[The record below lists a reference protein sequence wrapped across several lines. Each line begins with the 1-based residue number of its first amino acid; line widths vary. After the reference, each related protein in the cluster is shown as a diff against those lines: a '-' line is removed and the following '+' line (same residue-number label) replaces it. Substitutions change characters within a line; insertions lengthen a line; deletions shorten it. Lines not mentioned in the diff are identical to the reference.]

1 MRRRGFIGLLGSAL
15 AWPQALRAQNNAMPV
30 IGFLNSRAPG
40 EAAPLVAAFR
50 NGVGESGYVEGRNV
64 AIDYRWAEGHYD
76 RLPAM
81 AADLVNRRVDV
92 IAATGGP
99 NSAQAAKAASSTVP
113 IVFATGTDPV
123 ATGLVGS
130 LARPG
135 GNVTGF
141 TIMNVELIP
150 KRLELLTEL
159 VPHAAIIALLVNPK
173 NPNAERTIKQTQDA
187 AARKHLQFDV
197 VRASTAGEIAA
208 AFASLAGLHA
218 GALLVGGDPF
228 FASRREQIVGLAA
241 RAPIPAVYEFRE
253 FTSAGGLA
261 SYAPSLA
268 AVYRDVGGYVG
279 RILAGA
285 KPADLP
291 VQEPTKVEL
300 VINLKTATAL
310 GLMVPQSLLARAD
323 EVIE

>member
-1 MRRRGFIGLLGSAL
+1 
-15 AWPQALRAQNNAMPV
+15 V
-30 IGFLNSRAPG
+30 IGFLSSRSPD
-40 EAAPLVAAFR
+40 ESAPLAAAFR
-50 NGVGESGYVEGRNV
+50 TGLDKTGYVEGRNV
-64 AIDYRWAEGHYD
+64 AIDYRWAEGRYE

-81 AADLVNRRVDV
+81 AADFVSRKVDV

-99 NSAQAAKAASSTVP
+99 NSAQAAKGATGSIP

-123 ATGLVGS
+123 ATGLVAS

-150 KRLELLTEL
+150 KRLELLAEL
-159 VPHAAIIALLVNPK
+159 VPQATVVALLVNPK
-173 NPNAERTIKQTQDA
+173 NPNAARTISRTQEA
-187 AARKHLQFDV
+187 AQAKGRHLDLLK
-197 VRASTAGEIAA
+197 ASAAGEIDA
-208 AFASLAGLHA
+208 AFALLAERQA
-218 GALLVGGDPF
+218 GAILVGGDPF

-241 RAPIPAVYEFRE
+241 KAAVPAVYEFRE
-253 FTSAGGLA
+253 FAAAGGLA

-268 AVYRDVGGYVG
+268 EVYRNVGGYVG

-291 VQEPTKVEL
+291 VQEPTKVQL
-300 VINLKTATAL
+300 VINQKTAKTL
-310 GLMVPQSLLARAD
+310 GLTVPQSLLQLAD

>member
-1 MRRRGFIGLLGSAL
+1 MA
-15 AWPQALRAQNNAMPV
+15 V

-50 NGVGESGYVEGRNV
+50 KGLGESGYVEGRNV
-64 AIDYRWAEGHYD
+64 AIDYRWAEGRYD

-81 AADLVNRRVDV
+81 AADLVSRKVDV

-99 NSAQAAKAASSTVP
+99 NSAQAAKGATATIP

-123 ATGLVGS
+123 ATGLVAS

-150 KRLELLTEL
+150 KRLELISEL
-159 VPHAAIIALLVNPK
+159 VPQATTVALLVNPK
-173 NPNAERTIKQTQDA
+173 NPNAERIIKETQDA
-187 AARKHLQFDV
+187 AHRKRLQCDLLK
-197 VRASTAGEIAA
+197 ASNESEIEA
-208 AFASLAGLHA
+208 AFAVLAERHA
-218 GALLVGGDPF
+218 GALLVAGDPF
-228 FASRREQIVGLAA
+228 FASRRDQIVGLAA
-241 RAPIPAVYEFRE
+241 RTAIPVIYEFRE
-253 FTSAGGLA
+253 FAAAGGLT
-261 SYAPSLA
+261 SYAPNLA
-268 AVYRDVGGYVG
+268 AVYRNVGGYVG

-291 VQEPTKVEL
+291 VQEPTKLEL
-300 VINLKTATAL
+300 VINLKTAKAL
-310 GLMVPQSLLARAD
+310 GLTVPQSLLARAD

>member
-1 MRRRGFIGLLGSAL
+1 MAAPITA
-15 AWPQALRAQNNAMPV
+15 RAQQKAMPV

-50 NGVGESGYVEGRNV
+50 KGLGEAGYVAGRNV
-64 AIDYRWAEGHYD
+64 AVEYRWAEGRYD

-81 AADLVNRRVDV
+81 AADLVSRQVDV

-99 NSAQAAKAASSTVP
+99 NSAQAAKAATATIP
-113 IVFATGTDPV
+113 IVFAIGTDPV
-123 ATGLVGS
+123 ATGLVAS

-141 TIMNVELIP
+141 TVMNVELIP
-150 KRLELLTEL
+150 KRLDLLSEL
-159 VPHAAIIALLVNPK
+159 VPQATTVALLVNPK
-173 NPNAERTIKQTQDA
+173 NPNAEPIIRETREA
-187 AARKHLQFDV
+187 AHQLRLQLHLMK
-197 VRASTAGEIAA
+197 ASTASDIDA
-208 AFASLAGLHA
+208 AFASLAERHP
-218 GALLVGGDPF
+218 GALLVAGDPF

-241 RAPIPAVYEFRE
+241 RVAVLAIYEFRE
-253 FTSAGGLA
+253 FAAAGGLA
-261 SYAPSLA
+261 SYAPNLA
-268 AVYRDVGGYVG
+268 AVYRDVGRYVG

-291 VQEPTKVEL
+291 VQEPTKLEL
-300 VINLKTATAL
+300 VINLKTAKAL
-310 GLMVPQSLLARAD
+310 GLTVPQSILARAD